1 VREGLYD
8 GRCGIA
14 LFLAACDRVQ
24 GSTTHRLH
32 VERALLPLRA
42 QLRHPN
48 ASRREDFVRTVGIGM
63 AGGLGGLVYAFS
75 CIGQWSQDST
85 LLDDAELLT
94 RSVGFDLIASD
105 RQLDVIG
112 GSAGAILGLLKLY
125 RLRASHETLT
135 LARACAD
142 RLCRVQ
148 HTEGEYCG
156 AWSTTAAARPLSGFS
171 HGASG
176 IASALANLHTITR
189 EPRLLGAAQAAIEF
203 ERTGFVSAAGNW
215 VDFRRPAAGT
225 THLCAASWCHG
236 APGIALARLALLG
249 EVPTSALAADLETAL
264 QTTRQAYSQTADHV
278 CCGNFGR
285 FDILLHASTVL
296 DRSDLAKGVSALAW
310 KARRPARTF
319 RMFPTDVPALAKPGF
334 FDGLAG
340 IGYVLLRLAAPQ
352 ELPCVLAFE

>member
-1 VREGLYD
+1 
-8 GRCGIA
+8 
-14 LFLAACDRVQ
+14 
-24 GSTTHRLH
+24 
-32 VERALLPLRA
+32 
-42 QLRHPN
+42 
-48 ASRREDFVRTVGIGM
+48 M
-63 AGGLGGLVYAFS
+63 AEGLGGLVYVLS
-75 CIGQWSQDST
+75 CIGDWWQDST
-85 LLDDAELLT
+85 LLDDAELLA
-94 RSVGFDLIASD
+94 RSFALDPVESD

-125 RLRASHETLT
+125 RLRASRETLA

-148 HTEGEYCG
+148 HTEGEYSG
-156 AWSTTAAARPLSGFS
+156 AWDSAAASRPLTGFS

-176 IASALANLHTITR
+176 IACALANLHTVTR
-189 EPRLLGAAQAAIEF
+189 EPRLLAAAHAAIEF
-203 ERTGFVSAAGNW
+203 ERAAFVPAAGNW
-215 VDFRRPAAGT
+215 IDFRQPAAGT
-225 THLCAASWCHG
+225 APLCATSWCHG

-264 QTTRQAYSQTADHV
+264 QTTRQACSQTADHV

-296 DRSDLAKGVSALAW
+296 DRSDLAMGVSDLAW
-310 KARRPARTF
+310 RARRPAGTF
-319 RMFPTDVPALAKPGF
+319 RTFPTDVPEVAKPGF

-340 IGYVLLRLAAPQ
+340 IGYVLLRLGAPQ